1 MITHILNRAPMPRM
15 RQSEPRWRAE
25 NTLLDGQAATDKQG
39 TSVKGM
45 HNGTATLTHG
55 FIDVGKDRAQHD
67 QEVGLFFLHK
77 NKRTDSEQ
85 TKAHASIQHR
95 CLNSRAEF
103 WTETRPSHQQW
114 LEVRHCSSKNYQ
126 LLAFFVIS

>member
-15 RQSEPRWRAE
+15 RQSKPRWRAE

-103 WTETRPSHQQW
+103 WAETRPSPLQHC
-114 LEVRHCSSKNYQ
+114 EVQMEQVKNYS
-126 LLAFFVIS
+126 LLAFSVFK